1 MAAGHDPALSGRSS
15 LKYGDAL
22 SLVDRYGK
30 DASWIR
36 HCKAVS
42 VLAKRY
48 AEIFSA
54 GYDLDAGFV
63 RTAALLHD
71 IGRYKTHDPIM
82 HGVEGYWLLTNLGYH
97 REAFVCA
104 SHILCGLERDE
115 AVRHGLPDQDFI
127 PRTFEERL
135 IPVID
140 SLVEFDRPTTLHAR
154 VASIQRRYQGND
166 AYLQRIEQA
175 AEKVQRF
182 MDHVNREFCISMED
196 VAAETLS
203 AGPGIV

>member
-1 MAAGHDPALSGRSS
+1 MAVRRDPALSGKSS

-22 SLVDRYGK
+22 LLVNQYGR
-30 DASWIR
+30 DAAWIL

-42 VLAKRY
+42 LLAERY
-48 AEIFSA
+48 AAIFSS
-54 GYDLDAGFV
+54 GYDIDADFV

-82 HGVEGYWLLTNLGYH
+82 HGVEGYWLLTNLGHH

-104 SHILCGLERDE
+104 SHILCGLEREE

-154 VASIQRRYQGND
+154 VASIQLRYQGND
-166 AYLQRIEQA
+166 GYLQKIEQA
-175 AEKVQRF
+175 AEKAQRF
-182 MDHVNREFCISMED
+182 MDHVNREFGISMEN

-203 AGPGIV
+203 SEIV